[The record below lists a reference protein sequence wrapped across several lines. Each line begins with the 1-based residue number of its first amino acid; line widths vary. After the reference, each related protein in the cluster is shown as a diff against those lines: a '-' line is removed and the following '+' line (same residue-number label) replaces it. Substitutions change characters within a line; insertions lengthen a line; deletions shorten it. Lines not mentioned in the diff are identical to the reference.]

1 MSDSSKN
8 KCPHCNKSF
17 IKLNQ
22 HITKSHH
29 KYEFDVSKD
38 QEIIKMTHT
47 FPDGK
52 KEEVVFEGTI
62 GGDETMDLLQ
72 YADNIYELRYYYSAK
87 KIELSPVEQKNGKR
101 VNIHL
106 GVYKIITN

>member
-1 MSDSSKN
+1 MSDVN

-29 KYEFDVSKD
+29 KYEFEISKD
-38 QEIIKMTHT
+38 KETVKMTHT

-52 KEEVVFEGTI
+52 KEEIMFLHRTVSEGHDTSHY
-62 GGDETMDLLQ
+62 Q
-72 YADNIYELRYYYSAK
+72 SASPYELYHRHATK
-87 KIELSPVEQKNGKR
+87 KMELSPVEQKNGKR
-101 VNIHL
+101 IAIHL
-106 GVYKIITN
+106 GRYKIITN